1 MSTVTSVASAIRSSA
16 RARRATPPNR
26 RARARVRAEAKRVT
40 YDERTR
46 TRVSYDED
54 EATVLYEFDAA
65 PPVGGSASGR
75 EASGGVG
82 EAPAKASNA
91 EANARDAQKWIDAW
105 KSNNKTAAPA
115 KAPVKASNAEANARD
130 AQKWIDAWKSNNK
143 TAAPA
148 KAPVKASNAEANARD
163 AQKWID
169 AWKSSAKSAA
179 PAKAPAKASNAE
191 SNARDAQKWIDA
203 WKSNNKTA
211 PPAKAAANAKAPA
224 KAKAPAQA
232 KAKSKEPAPA
242 KAPVP
247 SGPMVPQYGDAQFD
261 ALTRQAFD
269 SGEAFVADAEEAR
282 VLWDDGWD
290 FLDVRCKP
298 EVEFFGSIPNPP
310 KGTIGG
316 HNEVVVVSGPEK
328 VRSVPLVT
336 CSSYRYSSEVNAKVF
351 NDPKV
356 DAEWL
361 KKVEKEFPDKKGAKI
376 VVVCS
381 DGRQRA
387 IAALELLESA
397 GYERLVLLKGG
408 HTLYNRGWDGRLKRR
423 LPHGEF
429 KSDYRKPG
437 DVQQFSRGDRAG
449 NANDAIEFG
458 PWVDAFDWKPALTAA
473 GLVS

>member
-82 EAPAKASNA
+82 EAP
-91 EANARDAQKWIDAW
+91 
-105 KSNNKTAAPA
+105 
-115 KAPVKASNAEANARD
+115 VKASNAEA
-130 AQKWIDAWKSNNK
+130 
-143 TAAPA
+143 
-148 KAPVKASNAEANARD
+148 
-163 AQKWID
+163 
-169 AWKSSAKSAA
+169 
-179 PAKAPAKASNAE
+179 
-191 SNARDAQKWIDA
+191 NARDAQKWIDA